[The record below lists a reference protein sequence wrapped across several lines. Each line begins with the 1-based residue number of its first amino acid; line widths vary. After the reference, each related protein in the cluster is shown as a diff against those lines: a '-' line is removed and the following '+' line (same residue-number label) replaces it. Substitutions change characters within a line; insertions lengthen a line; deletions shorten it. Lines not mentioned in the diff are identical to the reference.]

1 MKKGTNAKHQL
12 FWCIVWIVFVC
23 ILLYQNKMFS
33 ICSWCDMKSASKT
46 LYIRKYVSKGR
57 RSKIETKECINFI
70 CLFPTADE
78 VLTVELNCCFYD
90 FWGPLKIFAIK
101 EEKRKRPPLSAKL
114 SLFHKSW
121 KLSFLYTFKRVK
133 ASQSTY
139 ECISSS
145 DQY

>member
-1 MKKGTNAKHQL
+1 MHSMDSVKIA
-12 FWCIVWIVFVC
+12 FVC
-23 ILLYQNKMFS
+23 ILFYQNKMFS

-101 EEKRKRPPLSAKL
+101 EEKRKRPPLSVKL